1 MPRKRLELM
10 GLWLTP
16 GMGVKRH
23 LALLVAATLMLTIG
37 FVLLLLWFYA
47 YNQKMLT
54 PSIKSF
60 FDSSFWL
67 YYGNVLSIIT
77 IIAGLFL
84 SSFAIARL
92 NNSLLSHWKPL
103 SQSTAHVI
111 SQKLNLSKGPKIVA
125 LGGGTGLSNL
135 LRGIRKYSSNI
146 TAVVAVSDDGGSS
159 GRLRTAF
166 DMPAPGDINDCLAAL
181 SDYEDDVSALLEY
194 RFTRGKELQG
204 HSFGNL
210 MITTLTEV
218 EGNFAKAIKTMNSI
232 LNITGSV
239 YPATQ
244 EAVILKARKASGKL
258 VVGESQLA
266 KSSGAIQKVA
276 IEPSNAKAL
285 SEVTAAILDAEL
297 IILGPGSLF
306 TSTIPP
312 LLVKG
317 IKTAINDCQAEL
329 IYISNIMT
337 EVGETDG
344 MSTFDHIQA
353 IYEHLGCYPDR
364 LILNSSP
371 IDKDRLELYQKEGAE
386 VVNFDESHFK
396 ELNIEISQLPILGHG
411 QHAQH
416 DSDKLA
422 EWLANYAKNHLA
434 KKGS

>member
-1 MPRKRLELM
+1 MR
-10 GLWLTP
+10 LWLKP

-23 LALLVAATLMLTIG
+23 LALLVIATLLLTSG
-37 FVLLLLWFYA
+37 FVLLLLWLYA

-54 PSIKSF
+54 PSMKSF
-60 FDSSFWL
+60 FNSNFWL
-67 YYGNVLSIIT
+67 FYGNMVSIIA
-77 IIAGLFL
+77 IVIGLFL
-84 SSFAIARL
+84 SAIAIARL
-92 NNSLLSHWKPL
+92 NSSLLSHWKPENHG
-103 SQSTAHVI
+103 TAQVI

-159 GRLRTAF
+159 GRLRSAF

-194 RFTRGKELQG
+194 RFTRGEELQG

-218 EGNFAKAIKTMNSI
+218 EGSFAEAIKTMNSI
-232 LNITGSV
+232 LNITGAV
-239 YPATQ
+239 YPATE
-244 EAVILKARKASGKL
+244 EAVILKAKKRSGKII
-258 VVGESQLA
+258 VGESQLA
-266 KSSGAIQKVA
+266 KSSGAIHKVQ
-276 IEPSNAKAL
+276 IEPTDVKVL
-285 SEVTAAILDAEL
+285 SEVRTAILEAEL

-317 IKTAINDCQAEL
+317 IQEAINNCHAEL
-329 IYISNIMT
+329 VYISNIMT

-344 MSTFDHIQA
+344 MNAFDHIQA
-353 IYEHLGCYPDR
+353 IYEHLGRYPDR
-364 LILNSSP
+364 LIVNSKP
-371 IDKDRLELYQKEGAE
+371 IDKDRLELYQKEGAQ
-386 VVNFDESHFK
+386 VVGFDEADFK
-396 ELNIEISQLPILGHG
+396 ELNIKLSQLAILGHG

-422 EWLANYAKNHLA
+422 QWLASYAKKYLA
-434 KKGS
+434 KKGA